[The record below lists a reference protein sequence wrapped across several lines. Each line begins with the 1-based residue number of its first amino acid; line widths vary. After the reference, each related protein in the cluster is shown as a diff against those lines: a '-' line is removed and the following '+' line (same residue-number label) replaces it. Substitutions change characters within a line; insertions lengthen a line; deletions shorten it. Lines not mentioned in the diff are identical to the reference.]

1 MGWFP
6 MQQGSLLSKVNI
18 MQYPRVSVNGVSV
31 RVDNEGRYS
40 LNDLH
45 ASAVINGEARENQ
58 NPSQFL
64 RSKQVK
70 AFVDKLSAMQ
80 NCTAV
85 KVING
90 GLNHGVWALELVA
103 IRYAAWLKPEFEIL
117 VYNTF
122 KDAARKGL
130 DVMARLNKL
139 DHIINTET
147 KNVSGCA
154 RTMANWGS
162 GGRKQLLLTA
172 RERIVSEAQ
181 IYLPG
186 IDDY

>member
-1 MGWFP
+1 MNY
-6 MQQGSLLSKVNI
+6 LKVSI
-18 MQYPRVSVNGVSV
+18 NGVSV
-31 RVDNEGRYS
+31 RVDSEGRYN

-45 ASAVINGEARENQ
+45 AAAVADGKATE
-58 NPSQFL
+58 SQRPGVFL
-64 RSKQVK
+64 KSRQVK
-70 AFVDKLSAMQ
+70 RFVQALSDA
-80 NCTAV
+80 TKSASV
-85 KVING
+85 KVIKG
-90 GLNHGVWALELVA
+90 GLNQGTWALELVV

-122 KDAARKGL
+122 RDAARKGL
-130 DVMARLNKL
+130 DVLSRLNKL
-139 DHIINTET
+139 DYIINTET

>member
-1 MGWFP
+1 MNH
-6 MQQGSLLSKVNI
+6 LKVSI
-18 MQYPRVSVNGVSV
+18 NGVSV
-31 RVDNEGRYS
+31 RVDSEGRYN

-45 ASAVINGEARENQ
+45 AAAVADGKATE
-58 NPSQFL
+58 SQRPGVFL
-64 RSKQVK
+64 KSRQVK
-70 AFVDKLSAMQ
+70 RFVQALSDA
-80 NCTAV
+80 TKSASV
-85 KVING
+85 KIIKG
-90 GLNHGVWALELVA
+90 GLNQGTWALELVV

-122 KDAARKGL
+122 RDAARKGL
-130 DVMARLNKL
+130 DVLSRLNKL
-139 DHIINTET
+139 DYIINTET

-154 RTMANWGS
+154 RIMANWGS
-162 GGRKQLLLTA
+162 GGRKQLLLAA

>member
-1 MGWFP
+1 MNH
-6 MQQGSLLSKVNI
+6 LKVSI
-18 MQYPRVSVNGVSV
+18 NGVSV
-31 RVDNEGRYS
+31 RVDSEGRYN

-45 ASAVINGEARENQ
+45 AAAVADGKATE
-58 NPSQFL
+58 SQRPGVFL
-64 RSKQVK
+64 KSRQVK
-70 AFVDKLSAMQ
+70 RFVQALSDA
-80 NCTAV
+80 TKSASV
-85 KVING
+85 KIIKG
-90 GLNHGVWALELVA
+90 GLNQGTWALELVV

-122 KDAARKGL
+122 RDAARKGL
-130 DVMARLNKL
+130 DVLSRLNKL
-139 DHIINTET
+139 DYIINTET

>member
-18 MQYPRVSVNGVSV
+18 MQYPRVSVNGIPV

-90 GLNHGVWALELVA
+90 GLNHGVWALELVV

>member
-1 MGWFP
+1 
-6 MQQGSLLSKVNI
+6 

-70 AFVDKLSAMQ
+70 VFVDKLSAMQ

-90 GLNHGVWALELVA
+90 GLNHGVWALELVV

-154 RTMANWGS
+154 RIMANWGS

>member
-1 MGWFP
+1 
-6 MQQGSLLSKVNI
+6 

-90 GLNHGVWALELVA
+90 GLNHGVWALELVV

-162 GGRKQLLLTA
+162 GGRKQLLLAA

>member
-1 MGWFP
+1 

-18 MQYPRVSVNGVSV
+18 MKYPNVNVNGVSV
-31 RVDNEGRYS
+31 RVDSAGRYN

-45 ASAVINGEARENQ
+45 AAAVADGKATESQRPGE
-58 NPSQFL
+58 FL
-64 RSKQVK
+64 KSKQIRRFVK
-70 AFVDKLSAMQ
+70 ALSDAKKIASVE
-80 NCTAV
+80 TIKTGAS
-85 KVING
+85 KG
-90 GLNHGVWALELVA
+90 SWGLELIA
-103 IRYAAWLKPEFEIL
+103 IRYAAWLNPIFEIR
-117 VYNTF
+117 VYETF
-122 KDAARKGL
+122 QLLMRKGL
-130 DVMARLNKL
+130 DVMTRLNKL
-139 DHIINTET
+139 DYIIDAET

-172 RERIVSEAQ
+172 RERIASEAQ

>member
-1 MGWFP
+1 MG
-6 MQQGSLLSKVNI
+6 QSNK
-18 MQYPRVSVNGVSV
+18 
-31 RVDNEGRYS
+31 
-40 LNDLH
+40 
-45 ASAVINGEARENQ
+45 
-58 NPSQFL
+58 
-64 RSKQVK
+64 
-70 AFVDKLSAMQ
+70 
-80 NCTAV
+80 
-85 KVING
+85 G
-90 GLNHGVWALELVA
+90 GLNQGTWALELVV

-122 KDAARKGL
+122 RDAARKGL
-130 DVMARLNKL
+130 DVLSRLNKL
-139 DHIINTET
+139 DYIINTET